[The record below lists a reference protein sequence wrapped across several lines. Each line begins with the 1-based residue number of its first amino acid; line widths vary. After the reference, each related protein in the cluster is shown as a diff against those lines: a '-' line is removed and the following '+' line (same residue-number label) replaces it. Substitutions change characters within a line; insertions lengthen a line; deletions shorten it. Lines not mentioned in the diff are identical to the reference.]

1 MTNSYNNFC
10 KIKNRYLIF
19 RFQIYMISQSDFTV
33 KKRFINHENRTSDIC
48 VFYKIFDDKVTYI
61 YTYPIK

>member
-1 MTNSYNNFC
+1 
-10 KIKNRYLIF
+10 
-19 RFQIYMISQSDFTV
+19 MISQSDFTV